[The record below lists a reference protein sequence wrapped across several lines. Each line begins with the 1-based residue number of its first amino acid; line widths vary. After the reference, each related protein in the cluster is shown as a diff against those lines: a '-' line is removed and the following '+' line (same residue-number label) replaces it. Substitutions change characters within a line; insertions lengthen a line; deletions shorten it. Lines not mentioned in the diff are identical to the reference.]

1 MDQAEFQAAL
11 KEQEERL
18 RREFARQKPWW
29 GDRFAAMK
37 ADPQTAGLAALAGF
51 AAAKW
56 GGSVIGFIS
65 KLV

>member
-37 ADPQTAGLAALAGF
+37 ADPQTAGLAALVGY

-56 GGSVIGFIS
+56 GGALTDLAT
-65 KLV
+65 KLF